1 MALIDYNNGTATISV
16 NGGQPP
22 FSYLLKQGGVAATHD
37 GANFVNPIVSS
48 NQSVVFGDSSDLT
61 GSYGMPSGT
70 YTCEITDN
78 NGCIVTTSEIVIS
91 QTEEATTT
99 QATAATTLATAA
111 TTLATIPTTPATDAT
126 TLATAATT
134 LATNATTIATN
145 ATTLATNA
153 TTLATNATT
162 EATNATTLAPTYTT
176 FTGPATRLEGQT
188 VSYVLNGTNIPDGTQ
203 VGYTITG
210 VDLSDISLSSL
221 TGFITMNNFMGNQQA
236 GQLQFSCLD
245 DNNYEGSEAMVVTL
259 NNQDEAGNTTGLTP
273 TLFIETIISD
283 LATTTLPTFTCDNAN
298 FTVNTGVVGTGVSA
312 TSVGVPTA
320 IVPAHY
326 VLGVNSYTATITV
339 PATDMWGTAYSNAG
353 GSIECSAVGIGIVA
367 TTLATTTL
375 PTFDCA
381 TAQLVVD
388 DGVVGDGVSF
398 ENGGNATG
406 LVPAQYVLGSNTY
419 TATIIVPATD
429 TNGNAYSNAGASIEC
444 TATAIGIA
452 ATTLATDATT
462 NATAATT
469 NATAAPLEHTFYHFH
484 AGGGSVAPY
493 SDLSAGGTFYL
504 STGLST
510 QSIGVLMADLIQNGD
525 GQTSGN
531 GVAMPSVNSF
541 EFSGPITGNDC
552 GQSWESELSTGSN
565 FFWLAVPNNADF
577 TENLI
582 TDGVLQY
589 DCNGLSYNAN
599 NRTAFTY
606 ENQQYWLY
614 KLAAAPSSNAQ
625 TYGFK

>member
-134 LATNATTIATN
+134 IATNATTLATNATTIATDP
-145 ATTLATNA
+145 TTLATNA

-162 EATNATTLAPTYTT
+162 IATNATTIATNATTIATDPTTLATTLAPTYTT

-245 DNNYEGSEAMVVTL
+245 DNNYEGSETMVITL

-273 TLFIETIISD
+273 TLFIETIVSD
-283 LATTTLPTFTCDNAN
+283 LATTTLPTFTCDDAN
-298 FTVNTGVVGTGVSA
+298 FTVNTGVENTGVSA
-312 TSVGVPTA
+312 TSTGVPTL

-339 PATDMWGTAYSNAG
+339 PATDAWGTAYSNAG
-353 GSIECSAVGIGIVA
+353 GSIECTAVGVGIV
-367 TTLATTTL
+367 
-375 PTFDCA
+375 
-381 TAQLVVD
+381 
-388 DGVVGDGVSF
+388 
-398 ENGGNATG
+398 
-406 LVPAQYVLGSNTY
+406 
-419 TATIIVPATD
+419 
-429 TNGNAYSNAGASIEC
+429 
-444 TATAIGIA
+444 

-462 NATAATT
+462 LATDATTLATDATTLATDATTEATAATT
-469 NATAAPLEHTFYHFH
+469 QATAAPEDLYWFHT
-484 AGGGSVAPY
+484 GESTWPY
-493 SDLSAGGTFYL
+493 SKDLMSDDPQYFPPDGTNQSN
-504 STGLST
+504 STPKFKQTFADMLNNPSGYEAVNST
-510 QSIGVLMADLIQNGD
+510 LQFNTGTQLVFDASIGSSYYWILIPDSMGIPDLTQTAGLADTQNNTSDVAHSKMTMEVG
-525 GQTSGN
+525 GNPYTLYRVNLLSSTSG
-531 GVAMPSVNSF
+531 VTI
-541 EFSGPITGNDC
+541 EYT
-552 GQSWESELSTGSN
+552 L
-565 FFWLAVPNNADF
+565 
-577 TENLI
+577 
-582 TDGVLQY
+582 
-589 DCNGLSYNAN
+589 
-599 NRTAFTY
+599 
-606 ENQQYWLY
+606 
-614 KLAAAPSSNAQ
+614 
-625 TYGFK
+625 

>member
-134 LATNATTIATN
+134 IATNATTEATDATTIATDPTTLATNATTIATNPTTLATN

-162 EATNATTLAPTYTT
+162 IATDPTTLATTLAPTYTT

-203 VGYTITG
+203 IGYTITG

-245 DNNYEGSEAMVVTL
+245 DNNYEESETMVITL

-283 LATTTLPTFTCDNAN
+283 LATTTLPTFTCDDAN
-298 FTVNTGVVGTGVSA
+298 FTVNTGVENTGVSA
-312 TSVGVPTA
+312 TSTGVPTA

-339 PATDMWGTAYSNAG
+339 PATDAWGTAYSNAG
-353 GSIECSAVGIGIVA
+353 GSIECTAVGVGIVA
-367 TTLATTTL
+367 TTL
-375 PTFDCA
+375 
-381 TAQLVVD
+381 
-388 DGVVGDGVSF
+388 
-398 ENGGNATG
+398 
-406 LVPAQYVLGSNTY
+406 
-419 TATIIVPATD
+419 
-429 TNGNAYSNAGASIEC
+429 
-444 TATAIGIA
+444 
-452 ATTLATDATT
+452 
-462 NATAATT
+462 ATAATT
-469 NATAAPLEHTFYHFH
+469 NATAATTQATLAPLNRTFYYIH
-484 AGGGSVAPY
+484 AGQSTTPYTSSLTGGGPFYINGGNGNSNDLNVAMQ
-493 SDLSAGGTFYL
+493 DMIA
-504 STGLST
+504 
-510 QSIGVLMADLIQNGD
+510 N
-525 GQTSGN
+525 SGN
-531 GVAMPSVNSF
+531 QYYGLVESFDMPQGVN
-541 EFSGPITGNDC
+541 ITGNGNATTWSYPQTGAAEPYYIAVPDNADFPENLMA
-552 GQSWESELSTGSN
+552 GGLLTNLANNQPTNAGSFASFTDANGNDYKLYQLAAASSTGSSN
-565 FFWLAVPNNADF
+565 W
-577 TENLI
+577 
-582 TDGVLQY
+582 
-589 DCNGLSYNAN
+589 
-599 NRTAFTY
+599 AFV
-606 ENQQYWLY
+606 
-614 KLAAAPSSNAQ
+614 
-625 TYGFK
+625 